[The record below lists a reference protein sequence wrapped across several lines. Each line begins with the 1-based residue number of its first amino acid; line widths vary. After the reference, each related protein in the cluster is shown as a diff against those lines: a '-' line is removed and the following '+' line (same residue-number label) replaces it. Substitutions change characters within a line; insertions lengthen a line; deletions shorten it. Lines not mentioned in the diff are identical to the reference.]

1 MVEAYSSDIRHL
13 LGTMENFLLRAM
25 EKVKVTKGSKHSY
38 GLCGHTCD
46 VKGQAGHLR
55 RLSKV

>member
-25 EKVKVTKGSKHSY
+25 EKVKVTRCQNTAIVY
-38 GLCGHTCD
+38 VDILAT
-46 VKGQAGHLR
+46 
-55 RLSKV
+55 